1 MDAGRDD
8 PVRPG
13 IGLTGLTQNRFA
25 QNGLGARAGAAASA
39 GPAAP
44 ADAAASD
51 GAASQGGGM
60 LDADVRAALDEM
72 VPALSAGRFSLLTGA
87 GLSTDSGIP
96 DYRGPGAAPRQPL
109 TYQEFVGSEP
119 LRRRY
124 WARNHIGWATMHHA
138 VPNAGHRAVAAMESA
153 GHLTGVVTQNVDRLH
168 EDAGAVNVVDLHG
181 RFDAVVCL
189 QCGEVYTRAFIAVV
203 LAELN
208 PGFLEAVAAAGGAA
222 AGPDAD
228 AELDHEQLIG
238 SFRVARCPL
247 CGGMLKPD
255 FVFFGE
261 NVPKQR
267 VERAYAMVDSATSL
281 LVAGSSLTVMSG
293 LRFVRKAA
301 RDGKPVMIINRG
313 ATRGDGLADVKLE
326 AGVSESLGYLRRRL
340 DQGVAPGAGDRV
352 Q

>member
-1 MDAGRDD
+1 MDAGRAD

-13 IGLTGLTQNRFA
+13 IGLTGLV
-25 QNGLGARAGAAASA
+25 QNGAAGQKL
-39 GPAAP
+39 
-44 ADAAASD
+44 D
-51 GAASQGGGM
+51 GAA
-60 LDADVRAALDEM
+60 RAVLATM
-72 VPALSAGRFSLLTGA
+72 VPALAAGKFALLTGA

-96 DYRGPGAAPRQPL
+96 DYRGPDAAPRQPL

-124 WARNHIGWATMHHA
+124 WARNHIGWATMRHA
-138 VPNAGHRAVAAMESA
+138 SPNAGHRAVAAMESA

-168 EDAGAVNVVDLHG
+168 EDAGARNVVDLHG
-181 RFDAVVCL
+181 RFDEVVCL
-189 QCGEVYTRAFIAVV
+189 RCGEVYARAFIAVV
-203 LAELN
+203 LAQLN
-208 PGFLEAVAAAGGAA
+208 PGFLEEVAAAGGAGA
-222 AGPDAD
+222 APDAD
-228 AELDHEQLIG
+228 ADLDHERLIDG
-238 SFRVARCPL
+238 FRVACCPL

-261 NVPKQR
+261 NVPKER
-267 VERAYAMVDSATSL
+267 VERAYAMVDSAASL

-313 ATRGDGLADVKLE
+313 ATRGDGLAGVKLE
-326 AGVSESLGYLRRRL
+326 AGVSESLEYLL
-340 DQGVAPGAGDRV
+340 DLLAPGLARPAGHRV